1 MKRPVT
7 LKCVFVALVGAL
19 LMSVLLAEANASPPT
34 EPTSVEP
41 NEVTIQFRIWQLIA
55 EPEVLWMSARA
66 PGDRWDVFGTV
77 RLPLRMVGAY
87 EEEHRSLV
95 AEVTMADINLRIWQ
109 RKMEPLRLWI
119 QACPSTCQ
127 PHAWA
132 IAGWHWRP
140 LGRYEVPLDD
150 GLSSSG
156 SYRFGDAAITVPRDN
171 TELHRDREHL
181 LALRDVLRADPP
193 LNWNTAT
200 PTITWEGVTVA
211 GSPARVTGIDL
222 TKRSLTGEI
231 WGYLGDLTE
240 LRRLQL
246 SGNALSGKIPS
257 KLHLLTRLEHL
268 ELAGNQFE
276 GCLPPGLWRSESHDL
291 NSVGLPECPT
301 PNVAHP
307 VWPSRCFS
315 EDCKVATYG
324 LPGANYAGFDVL
336 GNYSREPD
344 VLVFDMPVGERVR
357 LERYNYLIDII
368 EPFDDWEPETVFDD
382 FTTPSLLLMRESEL
396 RQAYISVNDDLNE
409 IVRRPYSGC
418 IYNCPDA
425 LSAAAWQERLAA
437 SFWKHNLVEVSG
449 QDYCSYVGSPPCE
462 PPEWIWP

>member
-1 MKRPVT
+1 MKQPVS

-19 LMSVLLAEANASPPT
+19 LMSVLLAEANASPST

-240 LRRLQL
+240 LRHLLL
-246 SGNALSGKIPS
+246 SGNALSGMAPS
-257 KLHLLTRLEHL
+257 KLHLLTQLQQL
-268 ELAGNQFE
+268 ELADNRFE
-276 GCLPPGLWRSESHDL
+276 GCLPPGLWRAEFHDL
-291 NSVGLPECPT
+291 DSVGLPACDS
-301 PNVAHP
+301 PNIAHP
-307 VWPSRCFS
+307 VGASRCVTVA
-315 EDCKVATYG
+315 CRVATYG
-324 LPGANYAGFDVL
+324 LPGTNYASFDVF
-336 GNYSREPD
+336 GNYSSEPQ
-344 VLVFDMPVGERVR
+344 VLVFDVPPGERVR
-357 LERYNYLIDII
+357 I
-368 EPFDDWEPETVFDD
+368 EDWFSAYPFGEQADDWEPETVFDD
-382 FTTPSLLLMRESEL
+382 VMGRLGMLRESDL
-396 RQAYISVNDDLNE
+396 DPAYIFVDYDLNE
-409 IVRRPYSGC
+409 IIRRSYSGC
-418 IYNCPDA
+418 IYNCTDA
-425 LSAAAWQERLAA
+425 LSPAAWQERLAA

>member
-55 EPEVLWMSARA
+55 EPEVLWVSARA

-109 RKMEPLRLWI
+109 RKVEPLRLWI

-150 GLSSSG
+150 GFSSSG

-171 TELHRDREHL
+171 TELYRDREHL

-211 GSPARVTGIDL
+211 GSPARVTAIDL

-240 LRRLQL
+240 LRHLLL
-246 SGNALSGKIPS
+246 SGNALSGMAPS
-257 KLHLLTRLEHL
+257 KLHLLTQLQHL
-268 ELAGNQFE
+268 ELADNRFE
-276 GCLPPGLWRSESHDL
+276 GCLPPGLWRAEFHDL
-291 NSVGLPECPT
+291 DSVGLPACDS
-301 PNVAHP
+301 PNIAHP
-307 VWPSRCFS
+307 VGPSRCVTVA
-315 EDCKVATYG
+315 CRIATYG
-324 LPGANYAGFDVL
+324 LPGTNYASFDVF
-336 GNYSREPD
+336 GNDSSEPQ
-344 VLVFDMPVGERVR
+344 VLVFDVPPGERVR
-357 LERYNYLIDII
+357 I
-368 EPFDDWEPETVFDD
+368 EDWFSAYPFGEQADDWEPETVFDD
-382 FTTPSLLLMRESEL
+382 VMGRLGMLRESDL
-396 RQAYISVNDDLNE
+396 DPAYIFVDYDLNE
-409 IVRRPYSGC
+409 IIRRSYSGC
-418 IYNCPDA
+418 IYNCTDA
-425 LSAAAWQERLAA
+425 LSPAAWQERLAA

-462 PPEWIWP
+462 LPEWIWP